1 MARPSKFSK
10 TLATA
15 ICDRIAEGESLRSVC
30 RDEEMPDKA
39 TVFRWLYKREDFRD
53 QYTRAT
59 AARADVMAEEI
70 IEIADTP
77 VIGERSEEGVNADG
91 EFSKTVRE
99 DAIQHRRLQV
109 DTRKW
114 IMARMQPKKYGDKI
128 EQTHRGDEDAP
139 VLVELVDGSTEN
151 GAPQEFGD
159 DDDGEAE
166 AQDTDSASA

>member
-1 MARPSKFSK
+1 MARPSRFSK
-10 TLATA
+10 KLATA

-30 RDEEMPDKA
+30 RDQEMPDKA

-53 QYTRAT
+53 QYARAT
-59 AARADVMAEEI
+59 AARADAMAEEI

-91 EFSKTVRE
+91 EFSRTVRE

-139 VLVELVDGSTEN
+139 VQIELIDGTATNGPPEARDAADDEASSTE
-151 GAPQEFGD
+151 G
-159 DDDGEAE
+159 
-166 AQDTDSASA
+166 